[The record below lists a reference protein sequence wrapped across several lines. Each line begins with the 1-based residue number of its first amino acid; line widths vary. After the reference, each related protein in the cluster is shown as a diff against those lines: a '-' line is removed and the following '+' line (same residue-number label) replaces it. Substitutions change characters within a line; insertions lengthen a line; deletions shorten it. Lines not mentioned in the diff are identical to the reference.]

1 MNNKDGKWITYIL
14 RQVGLFKEVYRSQSI
29 FSVIFRRY
37 RVFTINGNIC
47 WCAKMNFFTPSE
59 GLHVKLSNTIID
71 FIDTFFTAFI
81 FIERHFTEL
90 ELRKL

>member
-59 GLHVKLSNTIID
+59 WLRLGVKELKVKWVANLTQSPLS
-71 FIDTFFTAFI
+71 
-81 FIERHFTEL
+81 L
-90 ELRKL
+90 LLR